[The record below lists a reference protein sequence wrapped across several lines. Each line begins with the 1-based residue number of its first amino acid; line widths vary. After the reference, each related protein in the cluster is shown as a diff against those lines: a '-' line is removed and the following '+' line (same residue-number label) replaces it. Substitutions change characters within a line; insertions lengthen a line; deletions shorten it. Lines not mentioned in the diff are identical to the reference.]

1 MQVGHTLDR
10 RWRAL
15 RRVLRRAPGRVHF
28 GMTGKIRRKG
38 KERGK
43 RIRKNRK
50 IENEL
55 FVFYK
60 L

>member
-1 MQVGHTLDR
+1 
-10 RWRAL
+10 
-15 RRVLRRAPGRVHF
+15 
-28 GMTGKIRRKG
+28 MTGKIRRKG